1 MIWLIQNKKLILRG
15 ECVGVFGALIF
26 LLSMFAIGALL
37 MKKFYDKT
45 YLGIDIRWLIG
56 ALMVGISIFHLLI
69 FVSNVLSVLCKK
81 L

>member
-1 MIWLIQNKKLILRG
+1 MEVI
-15 ECVGVFGALIF
+15 GALIF
-26 LLSMFAIGALL
+26 LLSMFVIGLLL

-45 YLGIDIRWLIG
+45 CFGIDIRWLIG

-69 FVSNVLSVLCKK
+69 FISNVLSVLCEK

>member
-1 MIWLIQNKKLILRG
+1 M
-15 ECVGVFGALIF
+15 GVFGALIF

-56 ALMVGISIFHLLI
+56 ALMVGISIFHLLVFI
-69 FVSNVLSVLCKK
+69 ANVLSMLYEK